1 MTVQLSVLLWA
12 VICFCLCI
20 VILDRL
26 LFKPIFAVMD
36 KRRERIEAAAEK
48 KAAYEK
54 AAVEAEKA
62 MAQYREDEAKKIL
75 ALAAEE
81 INRAKL
87 EAETL
92 EAEAL
97 RSLEKRNAEYGI
109 ELKEQA
115 GQIEKDMDAS
125 IGKLAQAY
133 ISALVS

>member
-87 EAETL
+87 EAEAL

-125 IGKLAQAY
+125 IDKLAQAY

>member
-1 MTVQLSVLLWA
+1 
-12 VICFCLCI
+12 
-20 VILDRL
+20 
-26 LFKPIFAVMD
+26 
-36 KRRERIEAAAEK
+36 
-48 KAAYEK
+48 
-54 AAVEAEKA
+54 

-125 IGKLAQAY
+125 IDKLAQAY

>member
-125 IGKLAQAY
+125 IDKLAQAY

>member
-97 RSLEKRNAEYGI
+97 RGLEKRNAEYGI

-125 IGKLAQAY
+125 IDKLAQAY

>member
-75 ALAAEE
+75 AFAAEE

-125 IGKLAQAY
+125 IDKLAQAY